1 MLRPDCFISPNTN
14 IRARYLNRSPP
25 GNGWIGISAEIYPG
39 ATETVTIRGNQF
51 ADLTTAID
59 LKRVP
64 YSENEASGTVNF
76 TLKCNEFINSPQT
89 TTNFTRK
96 GLVIGEKVLLRA
108 PNNLAGTSFLGDQ
121 IGGLAAINANGTAYP
136 NANVWPTATPRDT
149 PRETIPGG
157 EEADLHDEGLGWQDA
172 PKWVPI
178 ENNSGV
184 VISYYRYDNEFVKNN
199 SPVPNPIVLLY
210 PTGPKKVI
218 TGLTNPDQNVY
229 DLACENFDDVNIILF
244 PARVAVI
251 SGLAENTVQQK
262 RLFLSDPIPNPAQ
275 NETRVQ
281 INLPD
286 KSERPLLQMID
297 LGTGRVLQNIALKE
311 VGQQEV
317 IFDLTSIPSGVY
329 SYRLFVDGI
338 PSGTKK
344 LIVAK

>member
-136 NANVWPTATPRDT
+136 NANVWP
-149 PRETIPGG
+149 
-157 EEADLHDEGLGWQDA
+157 
-172 PKWVPI
+172 
-178 ENNSGV
+178 
-184 VISYYRYDNEFVKNN
+184 
-199 SPVPNPIVLLY
+199 
-210 PTGPKKVI
+210 
-218 TGLTNPDQNVY
+218 
-229 DLACENFDDVNIILF
+229 
-244 PARVAVI
+244 
-251 SGLAENTVQQK
+251 
-262 RLFLSDPIPNPAQ
+262 
-275 NETRVQ
+275 
-281 INLPD
+281 
-286 KSERPLLQMID
+286 
-297 LGTGRVLQNIALKE
+297 
-311 VGQQEV
+311 
-317 IFDLTSIPSGVY
+317 
-329 SYRLFVDGI
+329 
-338 PSGTKK
+338 
-344 LIVAK
+344 